1 MHKTWTTLPPDPAV
15 FRDLCG
21 EFATGVTV
29 VTASSSNGPRAA
41 TVNAFCSL
49 TLDPPQVI
57 VCLQSSS
64 QTWAAA
70 RQSGCLAVNI
80 LAADQE
86 GLAHRYASTDSGKMA
101 CASLA
106 NGLSGIP
113 VIPDSMATFECEIA
127 DSVASSTHVIVICS
141 VVHAYRQ
148 APRPPLV
155 FFRHRLRRDLPAEAP
170 MAASKGSSP
179 GSEA

>member
-1 MHKTWTTLPPDPAV
+1 MHRASTTVPPDPAV

-21 EFATGVTV
+21 EYATGVTV
-29 VTASSSNGPRAA
+29 VTATSPDGPRAA

-49 TLDPPQVI
+49 SLDPPQVI
-57 VCLQSSS
+57 VCLRSSS
-64 QTWAAA
+64 RTWAAI

-86 GLAHRYASTDSGKMA
+86 GLARQYASADSGKMVF
-101 CASLA
+101 ASFI

-113 VIPDSMATFECEIA
+113 VIPDSMATFECEVA

-141 VVHAYRQ
+141 VMHAYRQ
-148 APRPPLV
+148 ASRPPLV

-170 MAASKGSSP
+170 TAASTGSSP
-179 GSEA
+179 GSGA